1 MNNEKIWHTIA
12 LYSKDGCHLCEDAKA
27 ALLMLGDEFDV
38 ILEEFDITQDPALFE
53 KYQYR
58 IPVMLI
64 DNKVEL
70 ELRIDQKKLRRALAE
85 GYGPKPK

>member
-1 MNNEKIWHTIA
+1 MTDEKIWHTIA